1 MTLQRKFSLVVF
13 ASAIIVALIVG
24 GFGYFQLK
32 KTLTE
37 GLNTQVSSIAQGE
50 SRTIAEWVHAK
61 TSSVEALT
69 NYLRTHDVTTD
80 ALLQAQ
86 KSGDL
91 DSAYMGTSDGKM
103 IKSWDAPL
111 PAGYDPRKRPWYKD
125 ALSSSDQVEY
135 TDPYVDAST
144 KKMII
149 SAAQKVTDG
158 TSVKGVVGADI
169 NLKSIAKGILDIKMM
184 ANSRVFLVTNKG
196 LIIAHPNPQFVNKQM
211 KSVLG
216 YGVNIDLQS
225 QGTLMETQST
235 QGDVLV
241 TGVAIPNTNWVI
253 CFQLDKATAM
263 APLTH
268 LLIALVIAMV
278 IAALLVSF
286 LMSFLSRKLLKGVS
300 QVNAVLAE
308 MNNGQG
314 DLRTRIPETSNDEIG
329 DLARHFNGFMQTLAG
344 IISEIKSLSTNLNS
358 LAQDSHRL
366 ATQSSRDLKVQLD
379 EVTSV
384 ATAVS
389 QMSTATND
397 IASNA
402 ENTANVSKEAF
413 QNSQAGNDQVLKS
426 KQSISRLAE
435 QVNEASGIIGN
446 LDDQVQSISGILV
459 TIQNIAEQTN
469 LLALNAAIEAARAG
483 DQGRGFAVVADEV
496 RVLSQRT
503 HNSTEEIKEMI
514 DGLNSTTRKAVDIM
528 QSGQSIAN
536 DSVQEAV
543 SAAESLVAIQESV
556 QRISDMS
563 LQIASAAEEQN
574 IVTTDIS
581 NNSHSIK
588 EIANNLAVES
598 QESAKGAES
607 LAKLAHRLEEQI
619 ARFTI

>member
-1 MTLQRKFSLVVF
+1 MQRKFSLVVF

-24 GFGYFQLK
+24 GFGYFKLK
-32 KTLTE
+32 TTLTE
-37 GLNTQVSSIAQGE
+37 GLNAQVSSIAQGE

-61 TSSVEALT
+61 SSSVEALN
-69 NYLRTHDVTTD
+69 NYLKTHDVTTD

-86 KSGDL
+86 KSGDFDL
-91 DSAYMGTSDGKM
+91 AYMGTSDGKM
-103 IKSWDAPL
+103 IQSWDAPL
-111 PAGYDPRKRPWYKD
+111 PAGYDPRKRPWYKK
-125 ALSSSDQVEY
+125 ALNSDQVEY
-135 TDPYVDAST
+135 TDPYLGVST
-144 KKMII
+144 NHMII

-169 NLKSIAKGILDIKMM
+169 SLKSITKGILDIKMM
-184 ANSRVFLVTNKG
+184 ANSRVFLATNKG

-211 KSVLG
+211 KDVLG
-216 YGVNIDLQS
+216 YGVNVDLQS

-241 TGVAIPNTNWVI
+241 TGIAIPNTNWVI

-268 LLIALVIAMV
+268 LLISLVIAMV
-278 IAALLVSF
+278 IASLLVSF
-286 LMSFLSRKLLKGVS
+286 LMSLLSRKLLKGVS

-344 IISEIKSLSTNLNS
+344 IISETKSLSTNLNS

-366 ATQSSRDLKVQLD
+366 AAQSSRDLKVQLD

-402 ENTANVSKEAF
+402 ENTANVSKKAF

-426 KQSISRLAE
+426 KQSISRLAG

-446 LDDQVQSISGILV
+446 LDDQVKSISGILV

-483 DQGRGFAVVADEV
+483 EQGRGFAVVADEV

-543 SAAESLVAIQESV
+543 SAADSLVAIQESV

-563 LQIASAAEEQN
+563 LQIASAAEEQY

-607 LAKLAHRLEEQI
+607 LAKLANRLEEQI